1 DSDLIFKRQHPGQH
15 FSAREPSGP
24 IGRGDQISKDN
35 RGGRGGFKEPW
46 TPFTPNER
54 RSALAEN
61 YESEPAF
68 ASETGQEVRRGGGG
82 GGGRN
87 RKRADGGSVN
97 EVNGKN
103 GKGENQSRERE
114 EIRVAGLKIHL
125 SFEEGAL
132 GSGSP
137 HNALPHLLYT
147 LFFWRLTGRESGI
160 IDR

>member
-1 DSDLIFKRQHPGQH
+1 MAGMPSPPPSTSTDEEHSLLCSLLI
-15 FSAREPSGP
+15 
-24 IGRGDQISKDN
+24 
-35 RGGRGGFKEPW
+35 
-46 TPFTPNER
+46 TER

-114 EIRVAGLKIHL
+114 EIRVAGLKIVRW
-125 SFEEGAL
+125 EKRVGGAV
-132 GSGSP
+132 G
-137 HNALPHLLYT
+137 NA
-147 LFFWRLTGRESGI
+147 WQVESGEKK
-160 IDR
+160 RSAQLESVE